1 MSKETTQDTVAVE
14 AAVSNLR
21 IMDQELYER
30 INGMLSS
37 SDKEHYPI
45 AEDIL
50 MTIDVDKSIYWMW
63 KIMRPHWWRFNRRRK
78 AVREKITQH
87 PILSHI
93 VGRQI
98 YPFAEWLVR
107 EGRMTEE
114 IWGCLGK
121 DVENTVK
128 TRSNNQFYD
137 VELKMKKLW

>member
-1 MSKETTQDTVAVE
+1 MSEETTQDTVAVE

-30 INGMLSS
+30 VNGMLSS
-37 SDKEHYPI
+37 SDKEHWPI

-50 MTIDVDKSIYWMW
+50 MTVDVDKSIYWMW
-63 KIMRPHWWRFNRRRK
+63 KLIRNHWWRFNRRRK

-87 PILSHI
+87 DVLCRI
-93 VGRQI
+93 VSRNEHS
-98 YPFAEWLVR
+98 FAEYLAR

-114 IWGCLGK
+114 IWNRLYPEIIK
-121 DVENTVK
+121 HMNYK
-128 TRSNNQFYD
+128 TANPWFD

>member
-1 MSKETTQDTVAVE
+1 MSEETTQDTVAVE

-21 IMDQELYER
+21 IMDQELYQR
-30 INGMLSS
+30 IDGMLSS
-37 SDKEHYPI
+37 SDREHWPI

-50 MTIDVDKSIYWMW
+50 MTVDVDKSIYWMW
-63 KIMRPHWWRFNRRRK
+63 KIVRAHWWRFNRRRK

-87 PILSHI
+87 RILSHI
-93 VGRQI
+93 VGRPI

-114 IWGCLGK
+114 IWGYLGK
-121 DVENTVK
+121 DVENTII